1 MFIPTKIRSNTLTK
15 NTSVTV
21 PKALVEEAKAKGLN
35 VAGVCKIALKDL
47 IAKLESTSV
56 KEKQ

>member
-1 MFIPTKIRSNTLTK
+1 VFIPTKIRSNTLTK